1 MAKLNKLSVAYISLV
16 GKPAN
21 KRDIVYKSADAK
33 FTDTKIIKITKSDAE
48 GLVYGTVYEPGVKDT
63 DGDWAD
69 EKTIKEAA
77 HAFLRKGALGNVDTN
92 HDEKPNGAHV
102 VESYLDEKGAWQVG
116 VQMDPKSDEFI
127 RVQKGELTGLSMGA
141 YCVKSD
147 EEPPTNGAE
156 ENNNGEVMKVIGELR
171 DEVKKMATELANVK
185 EGVAKVP
192 KSRQLNLDGGNVT
205 ITEKSE
211 GEGLFSEF
219 NFNAL
224 E

>member
-1 MAKLNKLSVAYISLV
+1 MAKLNKVSVAYISLV

-33 FTDTKIIKITKSDAE
+33 FTDEKTIKITKSDAE
-48 GLVYGTVYEPGVKDT
+48 GMVYGTVYEPGVKDT

-77 HAFLRKGALGNVDTN
+77 HDFLRKGALGNVDTN
-92 HDEKPNGAHV
+92 HDEKPSGAHV

-116 VQMDPKSDEFI
+116 IQMDPKSDEFI
-127 RVQKGELTGLSMGA
+127 RVQKGELKGLSMGA

-147 EEPPTNGAE
+147 EEPVKQAE
-156 ENNNGEVMKVIGELR
+156 ENSGEVLKVISELK
-171 DEVKKMATELANVK
+171 DEIKKMASELASVK

-192 KSRQLNLDGGNVT
+192 KSRQMSIDGTNVT
-205 ITEKSE
+205 ITEK
-211 GEGLFSEF
+211 GEDDLFSEF
-219 NFNAL
+219 NFDAL
-224 E
+224 A

>member
-21 KRDIVYKSADAK
+21 KRDIVYKSADGK
-33 FTDTKIIKITKSDAE
+33 FTDEKTIKITKSDAE
-48 GLVYGTVYEPGVKDT
+48 GMVYGTVYEPGVKDT

-77 HAFLRKGALGNVDTN
+77 HDFLRKGALGNVDTN
-92 HDEKPNGAHV
+92 HNEKPTGAHV

-116 VQMDPKSDEFI
+116 IQMDPKSDEFT
-127 RVQKGELTGLSMGA
+127 RVQKGELKGLSMGA

-147 EEPPTNGAE
+147 EEPPAEGAE
-156 ENNNGEVMKVIGELR
+156 ENNNGEVMKVIGELK
-171 DEVKKMATELANVK
+171 DEIKKMASELANVK

-211 GEGLFSEF
+211 GEELFSEF

-224 E
+224 D

>member
-33 FTDTKIIKITKSDAE
+33 FTDEKTIKITKSDAE
-48 GLVYGTVYEPGVKDT
+48 GMVYGTVYEPGVKDT

-77 HAFLRKGALGNVDTN
+77 HAFMRKGALGNVDTN

-116 VQMDPKSDEFI
+116 IQMDPKSDEFI
-127 RVQKGELTGLSMGA
+127 RVQKGELRGLSMGA

-147 EEPPTNGAE
+147 EEPSVKQAE
-156 ENNNGEVMKVIGELR
+156 ENSGEVLKVISELK
-171 DEVKKMATELANVK
+171 DEIKKMASELANVK

-192 KSRQLNLDGGNVT
+192 KSRQMSIDGTNVT
-205 ITEKSE
+205 ITEK
-211 GEGLFSEF
+211 GEDDLFSEF
-219 NFNAL
+219 NFDAL
-224 E
+224 A